1 MIKKLFKLFLGNTIA
16 SFGVVCLIKSGLGA
30 FAITSANQTFASLFP
45 ISLGMAGFIVE
56 TEYTGRGL
64 KGQFKSADR
73 FHAHFSMILG
83 DEEVKNEVVNM
94 KCTHSKEQTVVPLE
108 NIVSFIDEHY
118 QGGHDHE

>member
-1 MIKKLFKLFLGNTIA
+1 MPLGSEAKDLAMQIMTM
-16 SFGVVCLIKSGLGA
+16 LR
-30 FAITSANQTFASLFP
+30 AN
-45 ISLGMAGFIVE
+45 GF
-56 TEYTGRGL
+56 TCDMDQCDRGL

>member
-1 MIKKLFKLFLGNTIA
+1 
-16 SFGVVCLIKSGLGA
+16 
-30 FAITSANQTFASLFP
+30 
-45 ISLGMAGFIVE
+45 
-56 TEYTGRGL
+56 
-64 KGQFKSADR
+64 
-73 FHAHFSMILG
+73 MILG